1 MKTDRKSGQRPIA
14 QGGWGARGL
23 NVASRTLT
31 GITLSHKSWS
41 KVYEPN
47 NSDTEQVLL
56 LA

>member
-31 GITLSHKSWS
+31 GITLSHRSWS